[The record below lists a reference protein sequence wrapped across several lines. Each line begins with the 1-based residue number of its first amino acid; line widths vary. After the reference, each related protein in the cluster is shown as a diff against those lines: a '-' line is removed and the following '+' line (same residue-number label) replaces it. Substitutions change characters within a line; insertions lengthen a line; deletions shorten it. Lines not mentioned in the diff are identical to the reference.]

1 MKLDAQ
7 GHILV
12 RRHRQ
17 IVVLDGVGS
26 LELAE
31 LAMAD

>member
-1 MKLDAQ
+1 
-7 GHILV
+7 LV